1 MDTDDYINLGET
13 LMSIMNNYLPSEEE
27 KLSII

>member
-1 MDTDDYINLGET
+1 MDTDDYINLGDT
-13 LMSIMNNYLPSEEE
+13 LMQILNNYLPSEQE

>member
-1 MDTDDYINLGET
+1 MDIDDYVNLGET
-13 LMSIMNNYLPSEEE
+13 LMCIMNNYLPSEED